1 MSWRQRKLGELIE
14 HFSVRAKDHGGSEGL
29 EFLGVSNETGITSSK
44 YAAEDKAE
52 DYKIIEKGCFAYNP
66 YRINVGSIGY
76 LEDDIKGLISPAYV
90 VFKAKKDE
98 VIPELLLKFLKSD
111 EGLHQIRINARGTVR
126 QALRFEDLANI
137 DISLPDV
144 KEQKVFFDRI
154 LQIEGKSEPIS
165 KELNHQLY
173 LVKNLR
179 QAFIKEA
186 MQGKLVK
193 QDPNDEPASILL
205 EKIGAEKERL
215 IKEKKIKKQKQL
227 PKINKEEIPFKI
239 PESWI
244 WCRLNDACI
253 KITDGTHHSPV
264 NTETGDYM
272 YVTAKNIKDEGVDLS
287 SITYVTKH
295 VHKEIYSRCDPEF
308 GDILYIKD
316 GATTGVVTIN
326 NLMEPFSLLSSVAL
340 LKVDN
345 NLYNRF
351 LMYAMRSPIYYES
364 TRSNMYGVA
373 LTRVTLAKIG
383 YSIVP
388 LPPLNEQYRI
398 VAKLDSLMHYC
409 DTIAENINSAKMQNE
424 LLLHQNLR
432 EALGIEAID
441 KNTKIQKP
449 LQSKDADS
457 KFDSNT
463 LLMEIQEL
471 LKTHGKLKALELWQM
486 SKFYGKTDEEK
497 NVDGFYA
504 ELKKLI
510 EKDKVVKET
519 EKGYLELV

>member
-1 MSWRQRKLGELIE
+1 MK
-14 HFSVRAKDHGGSEGL
+14 
-29 EFLGVSNETGITSSK
+29 VSG
-44 YAAEDKAE
+44 
-52 DYKIIEKGCFAYNP
+52 
-66 YRINVGSIGY
+66 
-76 LEDDIKGLISPAYV
+76 
-90 VFKAKKDE
+90 
-98 VIPELLLKFLKSD
+98 
-111 EGLHQIRINARGTVR
+111 
-126 QALRFEDLANI
+126 
-137 DISLPDV
+137 
-144 KEQKVFFDRI
+144 
-154 LQIEGKSEPIS
+154 
-165 KELNHQLY
+165 
-173 LVKNLR
+173 
-179 QAFIKEA
+179 
-186 MQGKLVK
+186 
-193 QDPNDEPASILL
+193 
-205 EKIGAEKERL
+205 
-215 IKEKKIKKQKQL
+215 
-227 PKINKEEIPFKI
+227 
-239 PESWI
+239 
-244 WCRLNDACI
+244 
-253 KITDGTHHSPV
+253 
-264 NTETGDYM
+264 
-272 YVTAKNIKDEGVDLS
+272 
-287 SITYVTKH
+287 
-295 VHKEIYSRCDPEF
+295 
-308 GDILYIKD
+308 
-316 GATTGVVTIN
+316 
-326 NLMEPFSLLSSVAL
+326 
-340 LKVDN
+340 
-345 NLYNRF
+345 
-351 LMYAMRSPIYYES
+351 SPIYYES